1 MSSMLSSLKLP
12 ALIQRTQ
19 RDKPISER
27 SRPHPLA
34 ELYGEFPD
42 RLRGDRWQP
51 SADVF
56 ETEAEVVIR
65 FEVAGVRGEDL
76 KVNVEGST
84 LRLRGVRRS
93 PPSAAID
100 RLQQMEIS
108 FGPFEREI
116 GIEASFDPDL
126 VRARLEDGFLEVRI
140 PRRSPERRTLPV
152 QTEKAD

>member
-1 MSSMLSSLKLP
+1 MPSSP
-12 ALIQRTQ
+12 RRTTIPE
-19 RDKPISER
+19 K
-27 SRPHPLA
+27 SRPHPLI

-56 ETEAEVVIR
+56 ETAVDIVVR

-76 KVNVEGST
+76 RVNVEGT
-84 LRLRGVRRS
+84 VLRLRGVRRTPAS
-93 PPSAAID
+93 DAID

-116 GIEASFDPDL
+116 AIQAVFDAEK

-140 PRRSPERRTLPV
+140 PKKSPERRKLAI
-152 QTEKAD
+152 ELE

>member
-1 MSSMLSSLKLP
+1 MTIPEK
-12 ALIQRTQ
+12 
-19 RDKPISER
+19 
-27 SRPHPLA
+27 SRLHPLV

-56 ETEAEVVIR
+56 ETAVEVVVR

-76 KVNVEGST
+76 RVNVEGT
-84 LRLRGVRRS
+84 VLRLRGVRRTPAS
-93 PPSAAID
+93 DAID

-116 GIEASFDPDL
+116 AIQAVFDAEA

-140 PRRSPERRTLPV
+140 PKRSPERRKLEVEP
-152 QTEKAD
+152 E